1 MLGAPQTE
9 MDEIEWT
16 DRIEEATQGI
26 PEYRSVVITMASKQ
40 GGDLWIQSMKM
51 FGPPKSPKKDVSEAF
66 RGDVEP

>member
-40 GGDLWIQSMKM
+40 GGDLWINL
-51 FGPPKSPKKDVSEAF
+51 
-66 RGDVEP
+66 